1 MFDVEGVIIPKR
13 LALIAEIIRQQSPIK
28 IIILLVFAA
37 LYQVNILPLKSFIS
51 RSYKLL
57 KGTDIKTFHLVY
69 NLTPISRNSGTVFNS
84 LRDLGYSTVLMSS
97 GLPQE
102 IVDDLKQRLGA
113 DLAYGINVEKDE
125 QGYLTGEIKGT
136 VIEKNGKLLLCG
148 PSFIG

>member
-1 MFDVEGVIIPKR
+1 VTGLIVFDVEGVIIPKR

-69 NLTPISRNSGTVFNS
+69 NLTPISRNSG
-84 LRDLGYSTVLMSS
+84 G
-97 GLPQE
+97 G
-102 IVDDLKQRLGA
+102 
-113 DLAYGINVEKDE
+113 
-125 QGYLTGEIKGT
+125 
-136 VIEKNGKLLLCG
+136 GK
-148 PSFIG
+148 